1 MSNEFRRVMGEDF
14 ANRRITF
21 LGAGPMSPVSVT
33 AIIDLANRYKKPIA
47 LIPSR
52 RQVEAASLGG
62 GYSNNWTTEV
72 FTKFVRSRDSGGF
85 VKLSRDHSGPWQ
97 LNERD
102 QLGEVHSHSQ
112 AMEEVKESLAV
123 DLKCGFDLIHL
134 DPSKG
139 LLFGRSQ
146 LEVEEDIYELL
157 DFCVKNGKQQFEFEI
172 GADDQS
178 YVPDLV
184 SRAEDSLNRVL
195 QEIKNLGLP
204 SPLFYVL
211 QTGTKV
217 MELRNVGSFDS
228 KLPVEGM
235 LPSSV
240 QLPEMLKMC
249 RRYGVFL
256 KEHNADYLSTT
267 ALKWHR
273 RFGIHAAN
281 VAPEFGVAE
290 TKALLQVAQENQMKS
305 FIDEFSN
312 IVLAGQKWEKWLVV
326 NGSCTEDE
334 KIQIAGHYH
343 FSEERVLELRNK
355 LRQDL
360 MKKSLDLE
368 ALVSKQVEESI
379 DRYLRWFGY
388 AD

>member
-1 MSNEFRRVMGEDF
+1 
-14 ANRRITF
+14 
-21 LGAGPMSPVSVT
+21 
-33 AIIDLANRYKKPIA
+33 
-47 LIPSR
+47 
-52 RQVEAASLGG
+52 
-62 GYSNNWTTEV
+62 
-72 FTKFVRSRDSGGF
+72 
-85 VKLSRDHSGPWQ
+85 
-97 LNERD
+97 
-102 QLGEVHSHSQ
+102 
-112 AMEEVKESLAV
+112 
-123 DLKCGFDLIHL
+123 
-134 DPSKG
+134 
-139 LLFGRSQ
+139 
-146 LEVEEDIYELL
+146 
-157 DFCVKNGKQQFEFEI
+157 
-172 GADDQS
+172 
-178 YVPDLV
+178 
-184 SRAEDSLNRVL
+184 
-195 QEIKNLGLP
+195 
-204 SPLFYVL
+204 
-211 QTGTKV
+211 
-217 MELRNVGSFDS
+217 MELSNVGSFDS
-228 KLPVEGM
+228 KLPVAGM

-312 IVLAGQKWEKWLVV
+312 IVLAGQKWKKWLVV

>member
-1 MSNEFRRVMGEDF
+1 MTSEFVDH
-14 ANRRITF
+14 RITF

-33 AIIDLANRYKKPIA
+33 AIIDLANRYQKPIA

-62 GYSNNWTTEV
+62 GYSNNWTTEI
-72 FTKFVRSRDSGGF
+72 FTDFVRKRDRGGF

-97 LNERD
+97 FREKNSIDDIL
-102 QLGEVHSHSQ
+102 SHDQ
-112 AMEEVKESLAV
+112 AMAEVKESLTV

-139 LLFGRSQ
+139 LSFGRTQSQ
-146 LEVEEDIYELL
+146 VEDDIYELL
-157 DFCVKNGKQQFEFEI
+157 EYCVKTRKQHFEFEI

-178 YVPDLV
+178 CVPDLV
-184 SRAEDSLNRVL
+184 SRAEENLSRVL
-195 QEIKNLGLP
+195 KEINKIGLP
-204 SPLFYVL
+204 APLFYVL

-217 MELRNVGSFDS
+217 METRNVGSFDS

-240 QLPEMLKMC
+240 QVPEMLNMC
-249 RRYGVFL
+249 LRQGVFL
-256 KEHNADYLSTT
+256 KEHNADYISTT

-290 TKALLQVAQENQMKS
+290 TRALLEVAKIHGEEE
-305 FIDEFSN
+305 FIFGFSKT
-312 IVLAGQKWEKWLVV
+312 VLGGEKWRKWLVE
-326 NGSCTEDE
+326 NGNCSDEE

-343 FSEERVLELRNK
+343 FSEPNIVELR
-355 LRQDL
+355 
-360 MKKSLDLE
+360 KKMQQSLKKKGVELE
-368 ALVSKQVEESI
+368 DFVYSKVEASV

-388 AD
+388 AN